1 MDSIPQGSR
10 STFIEMTLIAD
21 GREHKVS
28 RSGRDYL
35 VLKED
40 ATVSAGPAVF
50 SITVDGDRTDYP
62 FEIEEDSVGV
72 HVQIS
77 AIRSDKDTS
86 SKPLAASIASQ

>member
-1 MDSIPQGSR
+1 M
-10 STFIEMTLIAD
+10 
-21 GREHKVS
+21 
-28 RSGRDYL
+28 
-35 VLKED
+35 
-40 ATVSAGPAVF
+40 SAGPAVF